1 MRKQGLCFLLGI
13 FGLVAQAQQVLD
25 LQSCKELAIRNN
37 KQIKISSEN
46 IKKAEAQKKEAF
58 TQYLPDVSL
67 TAAYFYNQK
76 NISLL
81 DADKY
86 LPIGTVMP
94 DGSFGFTP
102 EQISNQWTM
111 VNGSPVPL
119 DANGQIFNPSQN
131 PEKILW
137 KEHAI
142 IPKSQFEL
150 DIHNMFAGTISVVQ
164 PIFMGGKIIAYNKIN
179 DYAVQLAESMN
190 EAGVQDIIVQVE
202 QVYWQNVSLSNKLKL
217 SNKLVVLLNQMNR
230 DMEYMI
236 VEGVATKADGLS
248 VKVKLNEAE
257 MTQTQ
262 AFNGLQLSKMLLCQL
277 CGLPLDESVILKD
290 ENSEE
295 IQTENTLV
303 VVDVNKAFE
312 DRPELKSLNLA
323 SRIYEKKEDIVR
335 AEMMPTIA
343 LMGNYMVSNP
353 NSFNGFQ
360 HKFDGMWNVGVM
372 LNMPIFHWGEKKH
385 KLQAAKAETRIKRL
399 EIEEAKEKIE
409 LQINRDV
416 FKLSESEKKLIAAE
430 KNKENAEENLRY
442 ASLGFKEGVIPAI
455 NLMEAQTA
463 WYKAYSNLIDAQID
477 IQLNRIQ
484 LAKSMGSLTTND
496 Y

>member
-236 VEGVATKADGLS
+236 EEGVATKADGLS

>member
-236 VEGVATKADGLS
+236 EEGVATKADGLS
-248 VKVKLNEAE
+248 VKVRLNEAE

>member
-13 FGLVAQAQQVLD
+13 FSVVVQAQQVLD

-37 KQIKISSEN
+37 KQIKINSEN
-46 IKKAEAQKKEAF
+46 IKKAEAQKREAF

-150 DIHNMFAGTISVVQ
+150 DIHNMFAGTVSVVQ

-179 DYAVQLAESMN
+179 NYAVQLAESMN

-217 SNKLVVLLNQMNR
+217 SNKLVDLLDQMNR

-236 VEGVATKADGLS
+236 EEGVATKADGLS

-262 AFNGLQLSKMLLCQL
+262 AANGLQLSKMLLCQL
-277 CGLPLDESVILKD
+277 CGLPLDETVVLKD

-295 IQTENTLV
+295 IQIENTLV

-323 SRIYEKKEDIVR
+323 SLIYEKKEDIVR

-343 LMGNYMVSNP
+343 LIGNYMVSNP

-372 LNMPIFHWGEKKH
+372 LNMPIFHWGEKKY

-463 WYKAYSNLIDAQID
+463 WYKSYSDLIDAQID

-484 LAKSMGSLTTND
+484 LAKSMGSLEVND